1 MVNQIRMQ
9 YCANSLLIAFVFIF
23 IQSGCDN
30 NSIPWKL
37 DFKYS
42 RYLTSMAD
50 EYEQITGVK
59 SADTVEVLRI
69 YKVTGNG
76 FQWYS
81 LKELFAKE
89 LVFETKDKYFIKQFV
104 LASQENEKDLTRC
117 DIGNKNKETDHFFV
131 VMIDNKSNRIG
142 YFGLNVCINQN
153 KEYRK
158 ILIPDE
164 SGFGPIIY
172 YNKSLVSILKTIHL

>member
-1 MVNQIRMQ
+1 MVDQICILCR
-9 YCANSLLIAFVFIF
+9 ANSLLISFVFIF
-23 IQSGCDN
+23 IQSGCNN
-30 NSIPWKL
+30 NSIPWEL

-50 EYEQITGVK
+50 EYVQLTGAK
-59 SADTVEVLRI
+59 SADTVEAIRI
-69 YKVTGNG
+69 YKVTGKR

-89 LVFETKDKYFIKQFV
+89 LAFETKDKDFIKQFV
-104 LASQENEKDLTRC
+104 LASQEDVKDLTGC
-117 DIGNKNKETDHFFV
+117 DIGNGNKEIDQFFV
-131 VMIDNKSNRIG
+131 VMVDNKSNRIG
-142 YFGLNVCINQN
+142 YFALNVCMNQN